1 MSYQDDRR
9 IEFPV
14 PFLKEGTVL
23 YVGDEDNLLRLEGP
37 ESCRA
42 GVVDLFRSCGKKL
55 VFLSD
60 ILKTLNPDMLRYM
73 FPGQDN
79 LVVEE
84 VYKRLVEAIGTGEC
98 PGFLYRQQG
107 DVYFHVVTATDSCQV
122 LEDIRDFV
130 SSISVEVERLPMPS
144 VGSTLFSVEAEENA
158 SRRYERR
165 IGKEREEKEERK
177 KEKKGPSFIDMLF
190 SDQEEKR
197 SKKEAKSSKNVAE
210 REQILLDPRVQAI
223 LNAWKKIEQEFGIS
237 IEVLELLLG
246 YKVELSKLIITTS
259 SRMFLTD
266 FDNQEVKMNDLTKAL
281 YFFFLRHPEGVRLKE
296 LHEHEDEILH
306 IYSGITGRDDTIKIR
321 ESVRN
326 LLDPFGNNLNVSMS
340 RIKKAFKDVVSD
352 RVARFY
358 YVDGS
363 YGEVRKVALDRD
375 LVIWEH

>member
-1 MSYQDDRR
+1 MPYKEDKR
-9 IEFPV
+9 IDFPI
-14 PFLKEGTVL
+14 PCLTERTVF
-23 YVGDEDNLLRLEGP
+23 YVGNENDLF
-37 ESCRA
+37 RA
-42 GVVDLFRSCGKKL
+42 EELYISRASVVDLFRSYGKKL

-73 FPGQDN
+73 FPGQDD

-107 DVYFHVVTATDSCQV
+107 GVYFHVVTATDSGKA

-144 VGSTLFSVEAEENA
+144 VGSTLFSVEAEENE
-158 SRRYERR
+158 SRQYERR
-165 IGKEREEKEERK
+165 LNKERGEKEERK

-197 SKKEAKSSKNVAE
+197 SKKEAKCSKNLAE
-210 REQILLDPRVQAI
+210 REQLLLDPRVQAI
-223 LNAWKKIEQEFGIS
+223 LDAWRKIEQEFGIS

-259 SRMFLTD
+259 SRLFLTD

-281 YFFFLRHPEGVRLKE
+281 YFFFLRHPEGARLKE
-296 LHEHEDEILH
+296 LHEHEDEIVH
-306 IYSGITGRDDTIKIR
+306 IYSSITGRDDTKKIR
-321 ESVRN
+321 KSVQN

-358 YVDGS
+358 YVSGS
-363 YGEVRKVALDRD
+363 YGETRNVGLDRD